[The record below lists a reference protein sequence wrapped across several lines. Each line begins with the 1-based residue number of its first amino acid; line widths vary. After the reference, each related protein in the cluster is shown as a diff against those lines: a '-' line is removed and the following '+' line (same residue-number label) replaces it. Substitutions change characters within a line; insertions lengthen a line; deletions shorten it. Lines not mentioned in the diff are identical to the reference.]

1 MSTED
6 TRRLLCSLAWLRGLG
21 GNGKLLGDVKFL
33 IDDKVTQEVA
43 AVLANPTCYMKA
55 FRSIFPFNTLEE
67 EADGTFWPLIHV
79 LACRGVYVV
88 NEGQSVNHA
97 ILSQTKPFEVST
109 HLALIDALMRA
120 YVLAVVKIPHVM
132 RVVRYVCN

>member
-33 IDDKVTQEVA
+33 
-43 AVLANPTCYMKA
+43 
-55 FRSIFPFNTLEE
+55 
-67 EADGTFWPLIHV
+67 
-79 LACRGVYVV
+79 
-88 NEGQSVNHA
+88 
-97 ILSQTKPFEVST
+97 ST